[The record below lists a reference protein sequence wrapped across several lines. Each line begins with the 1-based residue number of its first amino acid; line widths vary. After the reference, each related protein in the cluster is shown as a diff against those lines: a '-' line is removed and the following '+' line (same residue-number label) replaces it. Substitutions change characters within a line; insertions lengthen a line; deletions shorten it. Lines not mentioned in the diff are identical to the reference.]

1 MMVNVPIFV
10 IFVGVD
16 LPKLAPWPSTEDY
29 TLMKDRI
36 VVLFAK
42 KLLLILVHCLDIEK
56 CILEKSHLKLEVCL
70 KKFADRSRGGLKIH
84 KRTHTREMPY
94 QCEICQKRF
103 SQAGPF
109 KYHKET
115 RSKEM
120 YNCDGCRKVFKNSLC
135 LRRHCLHYEKAP
147 FKCNVCNCKSFASL
161 EQIERHKKSHSHLC
175 NCYDAGL
182 LPRKENNES

>member
-1 MMVNVPIFV
+1 MVNVPIFV

-16 LPKLAPWPSTEDY
+16 LLKLAPWPSTEDY

-42 KLLLILVHCLDIEK
+42 KLLLILVHCRDIEK
-56 CILEKSHLKLEVCL
+56 VHTGEKPFECEVCL
-70 KKFADRSRGGLKIH
+70 KKFADRGGLKIH

-94 QCEICQKRF
+94 QCEIRQKRF

-147 FKCNVCNCKSFASL
+147 FKCNVCSL

-182 LPRKENNES
+182 LPRKENDES